1 MKENT
6 VKQPVPPRVDHSQ
19 GQNLL
24 VRLLAKIFAGGS
36 SLIEEW
42 KAGKHGDSKCC
53 RNSTNFIRKIRAK
66 KKRKRKIA
74 YASKIAAKFPNRR
87 RVRV

>member
-42 KAGKHGDSKCC
+42 KKSKHGDSKCC
-53 RNSTNFIRKIRAK
+53 RNSTNFITWDRNYRTMKHAK
-66 KKRKRKIA
+66 VNNIKNNNIL
-74 YASKIAAKFPNRR
+74 
-87 RVRV
+87 

>member
-6 VKQPVPPRVDHSQ
+6 VKQPVPPRVDHDQ

-24 VRLLAKIFAGGS
+24 VRLLAKIFSGGS

-42 KAGKHGDSKCC
+42 KKSKHGDSKRCQ
-53 RNSTNFIRKIRAK
+53 NSTNFIRKIRAK
-66 KKRKRKIA
+66 KKRKRKIHML
-74 YASKIAAKFPNRR
+74 RR
-87 RVRV
+87 LQRSFRIGEG